1 MTLPLLALPSAVNLA
16 QRVAGKAID
25 LIGNKASSATSNAA
39 SKLPQAL
46 QEKLAKLDEKTRQKI
61 EKTASD
67 FETLFLETSLNQ
79 ITATTGDTGPLGE
92 NGTGGDTYRTMLT
105 NGYAKSI
112 TKSGGVGIA
121 NNVMAQM
128 IKMQEAG
135 QEKA

>member
-16 QRVAGKAID
+16 QRVASKAID
-25 LIGNKASSATSNAA
+25 LIGNKTSSSASAAA

-46 QEKLAKLDEKTRQKI
+46 QDKLAKLDDKTRQKI

-67 FETLFLETSLNQ
+67 FETLFLEKSLSQ
-79 ITATTGDTGPLGE
+79 LASTAGDTGPLGE

-105 NGYAKSI
+105 NEYAKSI

-121 NNVMAQM
+121 STVMAQM